1 MKKYMFIAA
10 AAVCMASCINN
21 DGLTPDGEQDGR
33 LYLTAKCDVTKTA
46 VQSDEKSVFWSPKE
60 QISVFYGEASLGAFE
75 SGNTEP
81 LASVTFASLEEIT
94 ADLTAGSDFVAVYP
108 YAQFVSYDGEKVT
121 LPLNLKYQT
130 ALAGTFADGVYPSA
144 AKSAS
149 KTLEFKNILGGIKF
163 KVEREDLRCVTFT
176 AKSASAV
183 LAADAVSFTFVD
195 GLPVADLSTAVAP
208 VNTITIGAP
217 DGETL
222 AKDTWYYVAALP
234 ATLEGGLDITFRTA
248 TSEGA
253 FASANTATIKR
264 GVFGNVGTIDAS
276 SAYEDVP
283 VVNLSEAGTANCYLV
298 SEAGTYKIQT
308 VKGNSTESV
317 GEVYRAENLWES
329 FGTDVTP
336 KEGAL
341 VGNVSYADGYITFST
356 TGVAGNAVIAAYD
369 MFDQIIWSWHIWCSP
384 TELSAM
390 DQDYYNANEKKVF
403 TMMDRNLGATSGTPG
418 SVGFLGLLYQWGRKD
433 PFLGSC
439 KIDQGVRAAS
449 TGEWPEVITT
459 DEFSGTIEYAIAN
472 PTTFIGSASGG
483 NGDWYYWTDEVPGE
497 KNTRWGHSKGL
508 YDPCPAGYKIPYAN
522 GTSYPWRSALA
533 DTAQK
538 VTDETAYNATTRCMI
553 LTNVFH
559 TKTPCYYPLTG
570 YCRASDNAFVSV
582 GTKSL
587 HYSSAPSSKKV
598 VQLYLQS
605 SGSINAWYTDSR
617 ALGCSVRCIKAN

>member
-21 DGLTPDGEQDGR
+21 DGLAPDGGQDGR

-60 QISVFYGEASLGAFE
+60 QINVFYGEASLGAFE

-94 ADLTAGSDFVAVYP
+94 ADLTTGSDFVAVYP

-163 KVEREDLRCVTFT
+163 KVKREDLRSVTFT

-195 GLPVADLSTAVAP
+195 GLPVVDLSTAVAP

-217 DGETL
+217 DGQTL

-253 FASANTATIKR
+253 FASANTATVKR
-264 GVFGNVGTIDAS
+264 GVFGNIGTIDAS

-308 VKGNSTESV
+308 VKGNSADSV
-317 GEVYRAENLWES
+317 GEVYRAETLWES

-369 MFDQIIWSWHIWCSP
+369 MLDGIVWSWHIWCSP
-384 TELSAM
+384 TELNAM
-390 DQDYYNANEKKVF
+390 DQDYYNTSGTKVF

-418 SVGFLGLLYQWGRKD
+418 SVGFLGLFYQWGRKD

-439 KIDQGVRAAS
+439 RIDKAVRAAS
-449 TGEWPEVITT
+449 TGEWIEYITK
-459 DEFSGTIEYAIAN
+459 DEFCGNADYAIAN
-472 PTTFIGSASGG
+472 PTTYIGKDAAATGIDKNAWFVYTDKSEL
-483 NGDWYYWTDEVPGE
+483 DKYWYRNKTI
-497 KNTRWGHSKGL
+497 
-508 YDPCPAGYKIPYAN
+508 YDPCPAGYKVPFAN
-522 GTSYPWRSALA
+522 GGAYVWRSAIENNA
-533 DTAQK
+533 KT
-538 VTDETAYNATTRCMI
+538 VTDVTAYDSATKCMN

-559 TKTPCYYPLTG
+559 TKTPCFYPLAG
-570 YCRASDNAFVSV
+570 YTRADDNAMIEV
-582 GTKSL
+582 GVKSL
-587 HYSSAPSSKKV
+587 NRSTEGSTV
-598 VQLYLQS
+598 TLYLQS
-605 SGSINAWYTDSR
+605 SGSINAYSTQGMIN
-617 ALGCSVRCIKAN
+617 GCSVRCVKE

>member
-21 DGLTPDGEQDGR
+21 DSLAPDGGQDGR

-60 QISVFYGEASLGAFE
+60 QIKVFYGEASLGAFE
-75 SGNTEP
+75 SDNTEP

-94 ADLTAGSDFVAVYP
+94 ADLTTGSDFVAVYP

-149 KTLEFKNILGGIKF
+149 KTLDFKNILGGIKF
-163 KVEREDLRCVTFT
+163 KVEREDLRSVTFT

-217 DGETL
+217 DGQTL

-264 GVFGNVGTIDAS
+264 GVFGNVGTIDSS
-276 SAYEDVP
+276 SAYEDVS

-308 VKGNSTESV
+308 VKGNSAESV
-317 GEVYRAENLWES
+317 GEVYRAETLWES

-369 MFDQIIWSWHIWCSP
+369 MFDSIVWSWHIWCSP

-390 DQDYYNANEKKVF
+390 TQDYYNDAGTKVF

-418 SVGFLGLLYQWGRKD
+418 SVGFLGLFYQWGRKD

-439 KIDQGVRAAS
+439 RIDKAVRAAS
-449 TGEWPEVITT
+449 TGEWPEAIGC
-459 DEFSGTIEYAIAN
+459 DEFNGTVETAIAN
-472 PTTFIGSASGG
+472 PTTFISSSSTY
-483 NGDWYYWTDEVPGE
+483 NSDWYYWTTAYDPGE
-497 KNTRWGHSKGL
+497 KNTRWGHSKTI
-508 YDPCPAGYKIPYAN
+508 YDPCPAGWKLPFAN
-522 GTSYPWRSALA
+522 GKNYPWRSAMPG
-533 DTAQK
+533 TAGS
-538 VTDETAYNATTRCMI
+538 VTEGYSVNSTTKCLV
-553 LTNVFH
+553 LTDVFR
-559 TKTPCYYPLTG
+559 TKTPCVYPLGG
-570 YCRASDNAFVSV
+570 YYTTSNSLITV
-582 GTKSL
+582 GEKALYHSA
-587 HYSSAPSSKKV
+587 APSGAKV
-598 VQLYLQS
+598 VQLYLQPTKV
-605 SGSINAWYTDSR
+605 NAWYTDGR
-617 ALGCSVRCIKAN
+617 ALGCALRCINAN